1 MTVTTSEDRIVSKRE
16 YYALHNLNNYQRIS
30 HQPNNFQS
38 DSLLERSE
46 TTSNSHVVQQ
56 LLLLT
61 KCDRYCKMRQVL

>member
-38 DSLLERSE
+38 NSLL
-46 TTSNSHVVQQ
+46 
-56 LLLLT
+56 
-61 KCDRYCKMRQVL
+61 